1 MFVFNIKLI
10 NNTSVYLVIIQ
21 HIASCNIFILFSTGF
36 GMIATDKKY
45 KFNCCGTI
53 NKWRARAGA
62 PGEVAFQVWRPTG
75 KKGEYKLMGQNV
87 VKCTYCVRIKH
98 LNVCFL

>member
-1 MFVFNIKLI
+1 M
-10 NNTSVYLVIIQ
+10 
-21 HIASCNIFILFSTGF
+21 AFILFSPGF

-62 PGEVAFQVWRPTG
+62 PGDVAFQVWRPTG

-87 VKCTYCVRIKH
+87 VKCTYFYVLSIFTSFFEKRS
-98 LNVCFL
+98 NVFLMCIS